1 MQLLTLI
8 SEKVRKIIVAIKA
21 TLSYNKKCL
30 YDKTEGFFPQFGC
43 HLWVHLVQVK
53 AMSIATT
60 KKKIKKLGCMSLLW
74 LIDLTDGSYLKKN
87 KFFFSDTKHKTSFL
101 SFPAKLLLH
110 EAPFT
115 ERRSW
120 FFFHLCMHKC
130 LSTARSRYMG
140 KVGRYLFWLRKE
152 RTGLL
157 QYKPIFTSCLMFLVN
172 ANGLRGE
179 EAIATGE
186 KKGKGIF

>member
-1 MQLLTLI
+1 MLVWQN
-8 SEKVRKIIVAIKA
+8 R
-21 TLSYNKKCL
+21 
-30 YDKTEGFFPQFGC
+30 GFFSPVWLPSLGSPGTGKSYVNSY
-43 HLWVHLVQVK
+43 H
-53 AMSIATT
+53 
-60 KKKIKKLGCMSLLW
+60 KKKKKKKLGCMSLLW

-157 QYKPIFTSCLMFLVN
+157 QYKPIFTSCLMFLVK